1 MSKLFKTTNTPF
13 QANNKIRV
21 NVNDMSSIKFKSNDI
36 LFTGNTFEFAN
47 IIIN

>member
-21 NVNDMSSIKFKSNDI
+21 NVNDMSSIKFNDI
-36 LFTGNTFEFAN
+36 LFTGNTFEFTN